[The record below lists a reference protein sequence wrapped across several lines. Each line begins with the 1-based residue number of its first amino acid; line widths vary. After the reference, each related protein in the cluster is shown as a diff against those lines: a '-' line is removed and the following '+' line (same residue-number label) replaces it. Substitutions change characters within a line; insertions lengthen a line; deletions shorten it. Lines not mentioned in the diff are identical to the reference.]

1 MTTPILAD
9 TSAWVDYLRSPQ
21 AALLPLVEANTAAT
35 CEPVAM
41 ELLSGTRNEDEWIS
55 IRRLLGRAPL
65 VPFDSLA
72 DFEGAARIRRVASS
86 AGISLGS
93 VDCMILAAAAR
104 TGSAFLTLD
113 TKQAAVGSQIG
124 VLVVDQ

>member
-9 TSAWVDYLRSPQ
+9 TSAWIDYLRSPQ

-41 ELLSGTRNEDEWIS
+41 ELLSGTRNEDEWTS
-55 IRRLLGRAPL
+55 IRRLLDRAPL
-65 VPFDSLA
+65 IPVDPLA

-86 AGISLGS
+86 VGISIGS

-104 TGSAFLTLD
+104 TDSTLITLD
-113 TKQAAVGSQIG
+113 TKQAAIGTHVG
-124 VLVVDQ
+124 LTVVSA

>member
-65 VPFDSLA
+65 IPFDSLA

-86 AGISLGS
+86 VGISLGS

-104 TGSAFLTLD
+104 TDSTLITLD
-113 TKQAAVGSQIG
+113 TKQAAIG
-124 VLVVDQ
+124 RHLALTVVSA